1 MGLAQVLDV
10 DVVAYGGAIARRVVG
25 AENLDG
31 RTLRCGLEDEGYQ
44 VRLRVVVLPEPPAR
58 TGHVEVPEARPGQPA
73 GFADGAD
80 EPVYG
85 ELGGAVRVGRHG
97 RGRLLDRDLL
107 GLPIDGGRGGEH
119 EPPGICFPH
128 GLQEIER
135 PADVVTVVALGLL
148 YGLADQGKRREVE
161 HPVEALGECLADE
174 SGVHQIPGDQAPPFW
189 YGLSVPF
196 GEVIEHGCLVAR
208 FDELGGDDAT
218 DIASP
223 AGYEDPHRPSIFPR
237 SVSAVV
243 SGKTSMMNA
252 PAPVSLPARY
262 LSLSAV
268 RFGGEKLLWEWGA
281 PS

>member
-10 DVVAYGGAIARRVVG
+10 DVVAYGGAVARRVVG

-58 TGHVEVPEARPGQPA
+58 TSNVEVPEARRGQPA

-85 ELGGAVRVGRHG
+85 ELGGAIRVGRHG

-107 GLPIDGGRGGEH
+107 GFTVDGGRGGED
-119 EPPGICFPH
+119 EPPGMCFPH
-128 GLQEIER
+128 GLKEVAR
-135 PADVVTVVALGLL
+135 PADVVAVVALGLL
-148 YGLADQGKRREVE
+148 HRLPDQRERREVK
-161 HPVEALGECLADE
+161 HPVEACGECLPDK
-174 SGVHQIPGDQAPPFW
+174 SGVQEVARDQARPFW
-189 YGLSVPF
+189 YGLSMPF
-196 GEVIEHGCLVAR
+196 GEVVEHGCLVAR

-218 DIASP
+218 DVAGP
-223 AGYEDPHRPSIFPR
+223 AGHEDPHRRSIFPR

-243 SGKTSMMNA
+243 SGRTSMMNA

-262 LSLSAV
+262 FSLSAV
-268 RFGGEKLLWEWGA
+268 RFGG
-281 PS
+281 